1 MVKKLSILSP
11 IGYYDNEPDYFNY
24 LLDQQ
29 AQDFKLVVSSGG
41 GDLMRGLSIAG
52 LIKEKSKEV
61 NITSLAVGLVASA
74 ATLPF
79 LAANRVTMDRDS
91 VLMIHQVAGS
101 YIGIRAD
108 EMREEAEVIDE
119 MNEIILNVYT
129 EKAAGNKKDKS
140 KEVIKAEFKK
150 MLEKDTYI
158 TASKALELGL
168 IDEIVNAAQDDKEQA
183 TQAQQKANNISD
195 KALLN
200 NIQQTYTNY
209 YNFMDKNTK
218 TAEQLEAEAKNGF
231 WNWLKSGFTSEKKE
245 EQTSAPVEPK
255 EQNSALQNE
264 VTALRAELESLRTLK
279 AEQEKAALEASKKAE
294 QTQAQEQEKAALQ
307 NTVNDLKKELNALK
321 DSILTADASAR
332 AGSQKQE
339 EKQET
344 FSGKLGKYINSKE
357 EFLSASALSALDN
370 YAKAY
375 LDK

>member
-29 AQDFKLVVSSGG
+29 TEDFKLVVSSGG

-79 LAANRVTMDRDS
+79 LAANRATMDRDS
-91 VLMIHQVAGS
+91 VLMVHQVAGS

-129 EKAAGNKKDKS
+129 EKAAGKKDKS
-140 KEVIKAEFKK
+140 KEAIKAEFKK

-168 IDEIVNAAQDDKEQA
+168 IDEIVNAAKDDKAQA
-183 TQAQQKANNISD
+183 EQAQQKA
-195 KALLN
+195 N

-231 WNWLKSGFTSEKKE
+231 WNWLKSNFTSEKKE
-245 EQTSAPVEPK
+245 EQSSAPTEPK

-264 VTALRAELESLRTLK
+264 AAALKADLDYLRTLK

-294 QTQAQEQEKAALQ
+294 QTTKAEQEKAALQ
-307 NTVNDLKKELNALK
+307 NTVSDLRKELNALK
-321 DSILTADASAR
+321 DSILTADASTH
-332 AGSQKQE
+332 AGSQKQDE
-339 EKQET
+339 EQET
-344 FSGKLGKYINSKE
+344 FSGKLGRYINSKE